1 VGAVITRAALASVL
15 LVVVGVGLGTRLD
28 VEPPRTPTYRGGYRV
43 LEVDLHAHT
52 RFADGL
58 LSPFDLVLQARR
70 RGLDALAITDH
81 NILFPAQ
88 LGRWFSRRTG
98 GPTILVGEEVTT
110 RRYHLHGVGLTERIR
125 AGDPL
130 ADVIFAVHAQGGL
143 VIAAHPVRPYWPSFE
158 AEIDG
163 LDGAEVMHPIA
174 WSGSEGWRWEDLR
187 DFFDRERAMGHEL
200 TAIGSSDYH
209 GFSVLGLA
217 RTLVFARGDDEAA
230 VMDALRSGRTVVF
243 DRHARAYGDPRL
255 IDLLQREPYAMREQD
270 YGYRGSGWL
279 DRAARALGWLG
290 VVGLVVLRRRRDA

>member
-1 VGAVITRAALASVL
+1 MGAVITRSALVSAIL
-15 LVVVGVGLGTRLD
+15 IAVGVGLGTALD
-28 VEPPRTPTYRGGYRV
+28 VEPSRAPTYRGGYRV

-52 RFADGL
+52 RFSDGL

-70 RGLDALAITDH
+70 RGLDALAITEH

-110 RRYHLHGVGLTERIR
+110 RRFHVHGIGLTERIH

-130 ADVIFAVHAQGGL
+130 ADVIREVHRQGGL
-143 VIAAHPVRPYWPSFE
+143 VIAAHPVKPYWSSFD

-163 LDGAEVMHPIA
+163 IDAVEVMHPIA
-174 WSGSEGWRWEDLR
+174 WGGGEGWRWGDLR
-187 DFFDRERAMGHEL
+187 DFYDHQRAAGHRL

-209 GFSVLGLA
+209 AFSVLGLA

-243 DRHARAYGDPRL
+243 DREARAYGDPEL
-255 IDLLQREPYAMREQD
+255 IDLLQREPYAMRPQD

-290 VVGLVVLRRRRDA
+290 VVGLVLLRRRLRA

>member
-1 VGAVITRAALASVL
+1 MITRPALVAAILIMI
-15 LVVVGVGLGTRLD
+15 GVGLGTRLD
-28 VEPPRTPTYRGGYRV
+28 VLPERTPTYRGEYRV

-88 LGRWFSRRTG
+88 LGRWFSRATG
-98 GPTILVGEEVTT
+98 GPTILLGEEVTT
-110 RRYHLHGVGLTERIR
+110 RRYHLHGIGLTERIH

-130 ADVIFAVHAQGGL
+130 ADVIREVHRQGGL
-143 VIAAHPVRPYWPSFE
+143 VIAAHPVKPYWPSFE

-163 LDGAEVMHPIA
+163 IDGAEVMHPIA
-174 WSGSEGWRWEDLR
+174 WAGGEGWRWSDLR
-187 DFFDRERAMGHEL
+187 DFYEKQRAAGHPL

-217 RTLVFARGDDEAA
+217 RTLVFTRGDGEQA
-230 VMDALRSGRTVVF
+230 VMDALRHGRTVVH
-243 DRHARAYGDPRL
+243 DREGHAYGDPEL
-255 IDLLQREPYAMREQD
+255 VALLDREPYVMRAQD

-279 DRAARALGWLG
+279 DRAARVAGWLG
-290 VVGLVVLRRRRDA
+290 AVGLVLLRRRRSA

>member
-1 VGAVITRAALASVL
+1 VGAVIARAGLVSAILIAL
-15 LVVVGVGLGTRLD
+15 GVGIGTRLD
-28 VEPPRTPTYRGGYRV
+28 VLPDRPPTYRGEYRV

-52 RFADGL
+52 RFSDGF

-70 RGLDALAITDH
+70 RGLDALAITEH

-110 RRYHLHGVGLTERIR
+110 RRFHVHGIGLTDRIH

-130 ADVIFAVHAQGGL
+130 ADVIREVHRQGGV
-143 VIAAHPVRPYWPSFE
+143 VIAAHPVKPYWPSFE

-163 LDGAEVMHPIA
+163 IDGAEVMHPIA
-174 WSGSEGWRWEDLR
+174 WGGGEGWRWEDLR
-187 DFFDRERAMGHEL
+187 DFYDHQQAKGHRL

-209 GFSVLGLA
+209 AFSVLGLA
-217 RTLVFARGDDEAA
+217 RTLVFARGDGEGA
-230 VMDALRSGRTVVF
+230 VMDALRHGRTVVH
-243 DRHARAYGDPRL
+243 DRDGRAYGDPEL
-255 IDLLQREPYAMREQD
+255 IDLLQREPYVMRAQD

-279 DRAARALGWLG
+279 DRAARVAGWLG
-290 VVGLVVLRRRRDA
+290 VVGLVLLRRRRPA